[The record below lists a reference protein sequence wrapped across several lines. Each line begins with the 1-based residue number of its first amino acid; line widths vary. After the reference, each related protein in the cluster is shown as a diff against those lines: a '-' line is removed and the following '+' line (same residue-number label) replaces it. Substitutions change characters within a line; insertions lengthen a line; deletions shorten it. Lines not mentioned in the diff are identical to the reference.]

1 MGAVLRQRI
10 SPKDR
15 KSEQRSSCTLTQTR
29 FPLSSQKTTVLIG
42 NGKVRRTMSL
52 LRGLDASQKEAD
64 FASKHEMFGW
74 TRIAACWAEANGLSV
89 ETFVKEDYK

>member
-1 MGAVLRQRI
+1 
-10 SPKDR
+10 
-15 KSEQRSSCTLTQTR
+15 
-29 FPLSSQKTTVLIG
+29 
-42 NGKVRRTMSL
+42 MSL